1 MYVESIWADRCARF
15 VEPRRGSRPVS
26 PGNRSLWPW
35 NPTTSTIPRMV
46 RPIKHQTAHEVV
58 ADIAARARNVLDV
71 TGRLTGQRPSP
82 QPLPVA

>member
-1 MYVESIWADRCARF
+1 MYLESIWADRCARF
-15 VEPRRGSRPVS
+15 VEPRRGSRPVR
-26 PGNRSLWPW
+26 PGNRLLWRW

-58 ADIAARARNVLDV
+58 ADIAARPRNVLDV
-71 TGRLTGQRPSP
+71 TRRLTGRRPSP

>member
-26 PGNRSLWPW
+26 PGNRSLRPW

-46 RPIKHQTAHEVV
+46 RPIRHGTAHEVV

-71 TGRLTGQRPSP
+71 TGRVTGRRPSS